1 MILKTKWWGQFF
13 FMLIAVF
20 VLANC
25 NEAPNKS
32 ASSDQNMSNNHVDT
46 VIIKQMQFNPAIL
59 NVSKGDTVVW
69 INQDL
74 VDHDI
79 TSDANKLF
87 YSDTLKVGKSWKY
100 AVSDSAS
107 YHCSIH
113 PSMKGQI
120 VLK

>member
-1 MILKTKWWGQFF
+1 
-13 FMLIAVF
+13 
-20 VLANC
+20 
-25 NEAPNKS
+25 
-32 ASSDQNMSNNHVDT
+32 VDT
-46 VIIKQMQFNPAIL
+46 VILKQMQFNPAIL

-79 TSDANKLF
+79 TSDSNKLF

-100 AVSDSAS
+100 AVTDSAS

>member
-32 ASSDQNMSNNHVDT
+32 ASNDQNMSNNHVDT

-59 NVSKGDTVVW
+59 NVSKGDTVIW

-100 AVSDSAS
+100 AVTDSAS

-120 VLK
+120 VFK